1 VPLRARVENP
11 QDRFK
16 RSPRRNCLRRR
27 AATRARERASA
38 RVVSMPIRG
47 IIPLINRVGPVRLWR
62 TQGDRVSPRS
72 LLRRRRT
79 EMASMQRRFN
89 STGSKSKSNC
99 RSPSMAGWR
108 NRQRANSGIP
118 SDDLYIAPW
127 SRVERLV
134 KHDVTSWASVGAPRP
149 RDFHANIAYE
159 SLAPGRSVTR
169 PNWRRIGSSTA
180 PCACPTL
187 REHDGRRIP
196 KSG

>member
-1 VPLRARVENP
+1 
-11 QDRFK
+11 
-16 RSPRRNCLRRR
+16 
-27 AATRARERASA
+27 
-38 RVVSMPIRG
+38 
-47 IIPLINRVGPVRLWR
+47 
-62 TQGDRVSPRS
+62 
-72 LLRRRRT
+72 
-79 EMASMQRRFN
+79 
-89 STGSKSKSNC
+89 
-99 RSPSMAGWR
+99 MAGWR

-180 PCACPTL
+180 PCACPTQRARWKADPEVGL
-187 REHDGRRIP
+187 NFAIRSETYVCFG
-196 KSG
+196 

>member
-1 VPLRARVENP
+1 MRRSTKFESADVRFLVRIALWRHVPLRARVENP

-89 STGSKSKSNC
+89 STGSK
-99 RSPSMAGWR
+99 R
-108 NRQRANSGIP
+108 IP
-118 SDDLYIAPW
+118 R
-127 SRVERLV
+127 SRVEIKLQE
-134 KHDVTSWASVGAPRP
+134 P
-149 RDFHANIAYE
+149 
-159 SLAPGRSVTR
+159 L
-169 PNWRRIGSSTA
+169 
-180 PCACPTL
+180 
-187 REHDGRRIP
+187 DGRVAESTTRQLRHP
-196 KSG
+196 VR